1 MGLALFSFPENGG
14 SADATQDFAP
24 AQNRFSTP
32 ALNSSQN
39 RFGANFQSY
48 FPSSTSP
55 GFPLGHISA
64 QLLAQEKMQDI
75 PGLCTSTIYDSALND
90 FPWHSDAQSST
101 SPLQWL
107 EKSLSGLW
115 KCRPAAILPYSASL
129 AKNTISQATLRD
141 SGIINLLEKSSHSS
155 SDTILFPPW
164 LLAAIRVP
172 ARHCRQSPFCRRRLA
187 M

>member
-1 MGLALFSFPENGG
+1 MCHSSPAVNPIPFLFRFGEDKSTHEPQVNIFTPANQRENIGLALFSFPGNGG

-90 FPWHSDAQSST
+90 FP
-101 SPLQWL
+101 
-107 EKSLSGLW
+107 
-115 KCRPAAILPYSASL
+115 
-129 AKNTISQATLRD
+129 
-141 SGIINLLEKSSHSS
+141 
-155 SDTILFPPW
+155 
-164 LLAAIRVP
+164 
-172 ARHCRQSPFCRRRLA
+172 
-187 M
+187 